1 MKNKDKTINQV
12 WQKFIEFI
20 MEITLNTFDT
30 QF

>member
-1 MKNKDKTINQV
+1 MENKYKKINQV

-20 MEITLNTFDT
+20 MEITFYIFDT